1 MDNEWRCRVY
11 GHRLET
17 ETPVL
22 EMADGYR
29 WMSCDTLEESAS
41 NGLLEQGTDVLQ
53 WLHMWQNEE
62 DEDGNAVTRS
72 FGVPT
77 THVQYFKYNGNGNP
91 QGTYRVGEFDEDGL
105 PVQAEA

>member
-1 MDNEWRCRVY
+1 MREKKEKKD
-11 GHRLET
+11 
-17 ETPVL
+17 
-22 EMADGYR
+22 
-29 WMSCDTLEESAS
+29 EEEEVEGGRKKRRREEKEA
-41 NGLLEQGTDVLQ
+41 E
-53 WLHMWQNEE
+53 EE